1 MPSAPVC
8 RRTSPQRSSATSTSG
23 RRWGM
28 PRSTRRTSSP
38 TIGPSSRADAGCDR
52 QRNTATSRRRNGT
65 SSSAT
70 SSCARSP
77 WAPAPAT
84 SERRACMSTVASDV
98 RCFDP
103 TLLRHSAWSRSATT
117 STTASPKP
125 AAKAGSAKSP
135 DSRPASLPPSRSF
148 RPHANSAPA
157 RRRSPTSAC
166 PVQRPGRN
174 DNPPVTR
181 DTPDSDTFP
190 RSSTESSEKIA
201 FQPRLEADVPAGR
214 GRPPQPAQ
222 MPLPL
227 V

>member
-1 MPSAPVC
+1 
-8 RRTSPQRSSATSTSG
+8 
-23 RRWGM
+23 
-28 PRSTRRTSSP
+28 
-38 TIGPSSRADAGCDR
+38 
-52 QRNTATSRRRNGT
+52 
-65 SSSAT
+65 
-70 SSCARSP
+70 
-77 WAPAPAT
+77 
-84 SERRACMSTVASDV
+84 MSTVASDV

-201 FQPRLEADVPAGR
+201 FQPRLESDMAPIG
-214 GRPPQPAQ
+214 GRPPAPRQ
-222 MPLPL
+222 MPLTPIRSEPTHRRHRFQPQRPRIGQPHTHPIPGRRHVDQL
-227 V
+227 ETRHLQRATADRTQHRRHRR